1 MAKSRRGST
10 GGSSRPD
17 DADKT
22 RTTAGESRGFVDQ
35 LGIAETGG
43 TSPGLVGIALA
54 LALAILTYPLGW
66 LWRRWRRRT

>member
-1 MAKSRRGST
+1 MAKSRRGSR
-10 GGSSRPD
+10 GGSSRSD
-17 DADKT
+17 DAAQPPA
-22 RTTAGESRGFVDQ
+22 TAGESGGFVGQ